1 MGYSRARRVSL
12 PIHRTARSFR
22 SAKCTSTGSI
32 STRNRFDRLRS
43 LSYADTHVIMI
54 CFSVE
59 RPESLEN
66 VEAKWIGEVD
76 HYCPDVMIV
85 LVGESACGLGPV

>member
-1 MGYSRARRVSL
+1 
-12 PIHRTARSFR
+12 
-22 SAKCTSTGSI
+22 
-32 STRNRFDRLRS
+32 
-43 LSYADTHVIMI
+43 MI

-76 HYCPDVMIV
+76 HYCPEVRIV
-85 LVGESACGLGPV
+85 LVGKSSLNSRYQASEGLISTNGMCCVAVYSSEV

>member
-1 MGYSRARRVSL
+1 
-12 PIHRTARSFR
+12 
-22 SAKCTSTGSI
+22 
-32 STRNRFDRLRS
+32 
-43 LSYADTHVIMI
+43 MI

-85 LVGESACGLGPV
+85 LVGESAVDLELDSPAGRVEADFREIPLVLMES

>member
-1 MGYSRARRVSL
+1 
-12 PIHRTARSFR
+12 
-22 SAKCTSTGSI
+22 
-32 STRNRFDRLRS
+32 
-43 LSYADTHVIMI
+43 MI

-85 LVGESACGLGPV
+85 LVGKSAWDLGLE